1 MNTRFNAL
9 PDGGAR
15 IVYVLPVAVAD
26 LPDEIREQAEGV
38 ETLYA
43 VHRPDGAR
51 LALVSNRQMAFALAR
66 EHDMLPVNA
75 H

>member
-1 MNTRFNAL
+1 MDTRFNAL
-9 PDGGAR
+9 PEAAGR

-26 LPDEIREQAEGV
+26 LPDEIREQADGV

-51 LALVSNRQMAFALAR
+51 LALVANRKLAFALAL
-66 EHDMLPVNA
+66 EHDMVPVNA